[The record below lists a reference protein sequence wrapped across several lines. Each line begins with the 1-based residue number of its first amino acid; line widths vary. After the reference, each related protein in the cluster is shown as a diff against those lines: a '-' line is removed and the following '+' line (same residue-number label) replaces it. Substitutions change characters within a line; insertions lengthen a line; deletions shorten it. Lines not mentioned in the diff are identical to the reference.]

1 MFKINH
7 EEAGSNF
14 ELIAQG
20 DYEVTVINYE
30 MKQATS
36 GNNRITVDYEI
47 RSDVPQNHQGQKILY
62 DGFTITDKA
71 MWRLQAIAK
80 AAKFPDGMTFNSYKE
95 WADTLLNKN
104 LVVTVGHREYNGNTY
119 PDVKGFKESAADA
132 PMQSG
137 PTTTVGDD
145 DLPF

>member
-7 EEAGSNF
+7 EEAGTTF
-14 ELIAQG
+14 ELIAKG

-30 MKQATS
+30 MKS
-36 GNNRITVDYEI
+36 EPGKNKRITVDYEI
-47 RSDVPQNHQGQKILY
+47 RSDVPQAHQGQKILY

-71 MWRLQAIAK
+71 MWRLQAISK
-80 AAKFPDGMTFNSYKE
+80 AAKFPDGLSFNSYKE
-95 WADTLLNKN
+95 WADILLNKT

-119 PDVKGFKESAADA
+119 PEVKGFKESQVNA
-132 PMQSG
+132 PVPDST
-137 PTTTVGDD
+137 PITVGDK

>member
-7 EEAGSNF
+7 EEAKGGF
-14 ELIAQG
+14 ELIAPG

-36 GNNRITVDYEI
+36 GNNRISVDYEI
-47 RSDVPQNHQGQKILY
+47 RSDVNQPHQGQKILY
-62 DGFTITDKA
+62 DNFTITDNA
-71 MWRLQAIAK
+71 MWRLQAVSK
-80 AAKFPDGMTFNSYKE
+80 AAKFPDGMSFNSYKE

-104 LVVTVGHREYNGNTY
+104 LVVTVGHREYNGNKY
-119 PDVKGFKESAADA
+119 PEVKGFKESQAGA
-132 PMQSG
+132 PQQNG
-137 PTTTVGDD
+137 PSITVGDS